1 MTIDVLVELKLKKI
15 DKTFTYSVPKNLEEQ
30 IKIGIRVLVPFGK
43 QKLEGFVLRINNN
56 LNPEFSLKDILMV
69 IDAEPILNKE
79 MLDLGIYIN
88 KKTLA
93 PLISC
98 YQTMLPSALKAKK
111 NLQVN
116 KKYLTYLKLN
126 KMIDLG
132 NLTPK
137 QQQIIDLFKENN
149 HILKKEATLI
159 SSSSTKTLLNKGIII
174 EYKEEIYRLNDSFQK
189 KKSTI
194 KLNDSQ
200 TKVVNEVISNLNL
213 FKPYLLFGVTGS
225 GKTEV
230 YMHIIEYVISLN
242 KEAIVLVPEI
252 SLTPQMVGV
261 FSSRFGSNV
270 AILHSR
276 LSDGEKYDEW
286 RKIERKE
293 VKIAIGARSAIFAP
307 FTNLGVIIIDEEH
320 SENYK
325 QENTPKYNA
334 IDIAIWRAKKYNCPL
349 ILGSATPS
357 IESYTRAKTG
367 IYNLLELKTRVNN
380 TLPKVTMV
388 NMKSEIKKG
397 YSVLSEILC
406 NKILERL
413 EKKEQIIILLNRRG
427 YSTIL
432 TCHNCGHTEKCPNC
446 DIPLTYH
453 KSSNTMRCHY
463 CGYGSKRISVCP
475 ECKGQDINEFGM
487 GTQRLEE
494 FIQKRFPQA
503 RVIRM
508 DIDTTTKKG
517 SHVEIINSFKNHDYD
532 ILIGTQMIAKGL
544 DFPLVTLV
552 GVLNSDASLN
562 IPDFRSGERTFQLL
576 NQIAGRAG
584 RGSLPGEVIIQ
595 GFNIDHYSIVTSC
608 NNDYINFYEEEM
620 RLRKTLKY
628 PPYYNICLI
637 KISGKDDDYLNN
649 EANKIRKYL
658 DLNLSKNV
666 DVFGPSF
673 SSIPKINNIF
683 YMQLI
688 IKYKKSSEIIDKVNY
703 LIKNYQNN
711 NKVNLEI
718 DLNPIKI

>member
-1 MTIDVLVELKLKKI
+1 MTIDVLVELKLKKL
-15 DKTFTYSVPKNLEEQ
+15 DKTFTYSVPKHLEEQ
-30 IKIGIRVLVPFGK
+30 IKIGVRVLVPFGK
-43 QKLEGFVLRINNN
+43 QKLEGFVLKINNN
-56 LNPEFSLKDILMV
+56 LNPEFSLKDILAV
-69 IDAEPILNKE
+69 IDKYPILNEE
-79 MLDLGIYIN
+79 MLELGIYIQ

-111 NLQVN
+111 KLQVN
-116 KKYLTYLKLN
+116 KKYLIYLELNHKIDNYKL
-126 KMIDLG
+126 
-132 NLTPK
+132 TVK
-137 QQQIIDLFKENN
+137 QQQIIDLFKESDR
-149 HILKKEATLI
+149 ILKKDAMAI
-159 SSSSTKTLLNKGIII
+159 SSSSTKTLLSKGIIK
-174 EYKEEIYRLNDSFQK
+174 EYRKEVYRLSKNIQK
-189 KKSTI
+189 KESHI
-194 KLNDSQ
+194 KLNASQ
-200 TKVVNEVISNLNL
+200 TNVVNEVVSNLGI

-261 FSSRFGSNV
+261 FSSRFGSKV

-325 QENTPKYNA
+325 QENIPKYSA
-334 IDIAIWRAKKYNCPL
+334 IDVAIWRAKKYNCPL

-357 IESYTRAKTG
+357 IESYTRARAG
-367 IYNLLELKTRVNN
+367 IYSLLELKKRVNN
-380 TLPKVTMV
+380 TLPEVTMV
-388 NMKSEIKKG
+388 NMKDEIKKG
-397 YSVLSEILC
+397 YNILSEILL
-406 NKILERL
+406 NKISERL
-413 EKKEQIIILLNRRG
+413 EKKQQIIILLNRRG

-463 CGYGSKRISVCP
+463 CGYGCKRINVCP
-475 ECKGQDINEFGM
+475 ECKSNDINEFGM

-494 FIQKRFPQA
+494 YIQKQFQQA
-503 RVIRM
+503 RIVRM
-508 DIDTTTKKG
+508 DVDTTTKKG
-517 SHVEIINSFKNHDYD
+517 SHEKIINSFKNHDYD
-532 ILIGTQMIAKGL
+532 ILIGTQMISKGL

-576 NQIAGRAG
+576 NQIAGRSG
-584 RGSLPGEVIIQ
+584 RGALPGEVIIQ
-595 GFNIDHYSIVTSC
+595 GFNIDHYSIKTAC
-608 NNDYINFYEEEM
+608 NSDYDRFYNEEM
-620 RLRKTLKY
+620 NLRKILKY

-637 KISGKDDDYLNN
+637 KISGKNEEYLNN

-658 DLNLSKNV
+658 DLNLSKNL

-688 IKYKKSSEIIDKVNY
+688 IKYKKNSEIIDKINY
-703 LIKNYQNN
+703 LNQNYQNN